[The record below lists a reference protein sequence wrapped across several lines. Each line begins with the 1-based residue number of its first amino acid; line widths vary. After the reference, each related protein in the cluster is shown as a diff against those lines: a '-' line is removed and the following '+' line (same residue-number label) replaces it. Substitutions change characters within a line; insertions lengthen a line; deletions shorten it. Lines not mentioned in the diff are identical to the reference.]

1 MEKTVRV
8 CDECGAEFGE
18 PCDAKALAYVCSVC
32 GRELCHQCTRGYLGD
47 YHGELEC
54 ELCPTHYEQVKEFIE
69 GLKEPPTI
77 HAYDNLCGQVVGTK
91 WVDGKITELKVDGV
105 KFVPEEPKESEWI
118 VFKAGGEYRVNHS
131 GTDCAGWASD
141 RGSCRFIQLVPGA
154 ANALYEHIRRERG
167 HS

>member
-1 MEKTVRV
+1 MKKTVRV
-8 CDECGAEFGE
+8 CDGCGEELHEGFWYT
-18 PCDAKALAYVCSVC
+18 CDVC
-32 GRELCHQCTRGYLGD
+32 GKEYCDICIGQPVF
-47 YHGELEC
+47 
-54 ELCPTHYEQVKEFIE
+54 CPEHYQKVKEFIE
-69 GLKEPPTI
+69 GLKEPDRVYISPWI
-77 HAYDNLCGQVVGTK
+77 NMSAQGEVDEI
-91 WVDGKITELKVDGV
+91 WVSGV

>member
-8 CDECGAEFGE
+8 CDGCGEELHEGFWYT
-18 PCDAKALAYVCSVC
+18 CDVC
-32 GRELCHQCTRGYLGD
+32 GKEYCDICIGQPVF
-47 YHGELEC
+47 
-54 ELCPTHYEQVKEFIE
+54 CPEHYQKVKEFIE
-69 GLKEPPTI
+69 GLKEPDRVYISPWI
-77 HAYDNLCGQVVGTK
+77 NMSAQGEVDEI
-91 WVDGKITELKVDGV
+91 WVSGV

>member
-1 MEKTVRV
+1 MKKTVRV
-8 CDECGAEFGE
+8 CDGCGEELHEGFWYT
-18 PCDAKALAYVCSVC
+18 CDVC
-32 GRELCHQCTRGYLGD
+32 GKEYCDICIGQPVF
-47 YHGELEC
+47 
-54 ELCPTHYEQVKEFIE
+54 CPEHYQKVQEFIE
-69 GLKEPPTI
+69 GLKEPDRVYISPWI
-77 HAYDNLCGQVVGTK
+77 NMSAQGEVDEI
-91 WVDGKITELKVDGV
+91 WVSGV